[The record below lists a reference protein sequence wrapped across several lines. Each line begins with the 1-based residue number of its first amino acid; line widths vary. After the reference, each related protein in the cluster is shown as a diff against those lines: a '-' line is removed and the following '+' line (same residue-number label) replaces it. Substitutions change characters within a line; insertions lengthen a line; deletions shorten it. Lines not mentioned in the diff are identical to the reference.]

1 MTNNKLYIFFGI
13 FITLFFLALAGFSGG
28 DIGTGRLRIG
38 TAYINDSTSGILTI
52 NKGLR
57 INGDFTTKS
66 GDGIYAN
73 GDIFMTNGIYRFG
86 DVTAEYGQTGISG
99 SNTNGE
105 ILYTGNQHNFWNN
118 SAEMFSI
125 DSATATNTN
134 TNFTKLG
141 SGAPAIKQV
150 LLTGIVPA
158 VGGTLNIAHGIS
170 DYNKIISINYAV
182 RDDSL
187 TRTLPAGYNVTTGLG
202 VGFNIYAGSTNVTYV
217 TPSAGGGSV
226 NLVGDTIKVLITY
239 IQ

>member
-28 DIGTGRLRIG
+28 DIGAGRLRIG

-118 SAEMFSI
+118 SAAMFSI

-141 SGAPAIKQV
+141 SDAPAIKQK
-150 LLTGIVPA
+150 LITGVVPA
-158 VGGTLNIAHGIS
+158 VSGTLSTAHGITN
-170 DYNKIISINYAV
+170 YRRIIQATFLI

-187 TRTLPAGYNVTTGLG
+187 DRVVFPGYDIG
-202 VGFNIYAGSTNVTYV
+202 VGLRPGYSFYV
-217 TPSAGGGSV
+217 NGANMVYITPATSV
-226 NLVGDTIKVLITY
+226 NLPGDTIKMLITY
-239 IQ
+239 LQ

>member
-118 SAEMFSI
+118 SAAMFSI
-125 DSATATNTN
+125 DSATETNTN
-134 TNFTKLG
+134 TNF
-141 SGAPAIKQV
+141 
-150 LLTGIVPA
+150 
-158 VGGTLNIAHGIS
+158 N
-170 DYNKIISINYAV
+170 
-182 RDDSL
+182 
-187 TRTLPAGYNVTTGLG
+187 
-202 VGFNIYAGSTNVTYV
+202 
-217 TPSAGGGSV
+217 
-226 NLVGDTIKVLITY
+226 
-239 IQ
+239 

>member
-73 GDIFMTNGIYRFG
+73 GDIFMANGIYRFG
-86 DVTAEYGQTGISG
+86 DLTAEYGQTGISG

-118 SAEMFSI
+118 SAAMFSI

-141 SGAPAIKQV
+141 SGAPAIKTVQLMGV
-150 LLTGIVPA
+150 AAA
-158 VGGTLNIAHGIS
+158 VGSNLTIAHGLDIDKVVNFS
-170 DYNKIISINYAV
+170 YVIDN
-182 RDDSL
+182 DSL
-187 TRTLPAGYNVTTGLG
+187 DLILRPGYGLS
-202 VGFNIYAGSTNVTYV
+202 VGLSVGHQAYLTSTNFIYQ
-217 TPSAGGGSV
+217 TPVASV
-226 NLVGDTIKVLITY
+226 NIPGDSVKVLITY
-239 IQ
+239 YQ